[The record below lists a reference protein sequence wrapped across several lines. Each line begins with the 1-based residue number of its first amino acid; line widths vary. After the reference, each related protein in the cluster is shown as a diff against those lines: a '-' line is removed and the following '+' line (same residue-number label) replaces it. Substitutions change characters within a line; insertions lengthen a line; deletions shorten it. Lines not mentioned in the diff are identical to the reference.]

1 MGVECERILPTR
13 LTVKEGRR
21 QWLQEV
27 WGQRKDS
34 SGPVPLGGDGRTY
47 GKAMGHYHQEVGSI
61 PVTKESRKVI
71 DQVSGQGCGSV
82 EQGLHLN
89 AAGECL
95 WLARK
100 CKIDATKKK
109 INFFFQEKLRLLH
122 FLIDFSI
129 GKIHL

>member
-47 GKAMGHYHQEVGSI
+47 GKAMG
-61 PVTKESRKVI
+61 
-71 DQVSGQGCGSV
+71 
-82 EQGLHLN
+82 
-89 AAGECL
+89 
-95 WLARK
+95 
-100 CKIDATKKK
+100 
-109 INFFFQEKLRLLH
+109 
-122 FLIDFSI
+122 
-129 GKIHL
+129 